1 MIRFEPSEYV
11 KQRPNIQMTSMIDI
25 MFINLLFFMA
35 LFVYFHFETELNI
48 SVPKAATSTES
59 PMNPEEIII
68 NVTRDGNVV
77 VNKKQLT
84 VDALADLLKKTSELY
99 PGQAVILRADQKTY
113 HESVVRVLDACAKAK
128 IWNISF
134 ATTKDNA

>member
-1 MIRFEPSEYV
+1 MLQFSPTEHL

-48 SVPKAATSTES
+48 SVPKSNASIES
-59 PMNPEEIII
+59 QMAPEEIVI
-68 NVTRDGNVV
+68 NVLRDGRIV
-77 VNKKQLT
+77 VNQKR
-84 VDALADLLKKTSELY
+84 LAIDELASLLQKTAELY
-99 PGQAVILRADQKTY
+99 PGQPVIVRADQKTF
-113 HESVVRVLDACAKAK
+113 HERVVSVLDACARAN

-134 ATTKDNA
+134 ATMKEQ